1 MARRERELYR
11 GRRRRLNVIG
21 LVLSA
26 LAVLAIVAVVLFYS
40 FQKYIVYDQ
49 DGISLELPLLATPEP
64 VDESGE
70 RVFEE
75 VQVQLEIGEADYS
88 NVEAVAGEGL
98 GELRAVFVPAASVNS
113 VSVQS
118 YVNLMGSYN
127 ANALVLEVKP
137 TSGQLV
143 WASSSETADG
153 FGVNG
158 TQNMASLVQ
167 ALKEQDIYLVAQV
180 SCLVDDFMSE
190 RASSSALRLI
200 DGSPLTDS
208 QGGWLDPYSATVVN
222 YLTELCEELVGYGFD
237 EILLKAVSLPVTEA
251 SIYYSAELSS
261 TPTPT
266 SAVCS
271 LAQTL
276 TSAVR
281 SAGAFVS
288 AVIDSD
294 PLVNGQT
301 DLSGQNIELFTKVFD
316 RLCCYSATAYQAGV
330 NGEMLTDPMTLGDS
344 SLRYAPIMSYAP
356 GTSCYIIQ
364 VPSYLIG

>member
-118 YVNLMGSYN
+118 YVNLR
-127 ANALVLEVKP
+127 AATTP
-137 TSGQLV
+137 TPSCSRSSQPA
-143 WASSSETADG
+143 ASSSGPPRRRRRTA
-153 FGVNG
+153 
-158 TQNMASLVQ
+158 
-167 ALKEQDIYLVAQV
+167 
-180 SCLVDDFMSE
+180 
-190 RASSSALRLI
+190 SA
-200 DGSPLTDS
+200 
-208 QGGWLDPYSATVVN
+208 
-222 YLTELCEELVGYGFD
+222 
-237 EILLKAVSLPVTEA
+237 
-251 SIYYSAELSS
+251 
-261 TPTPT
+261 
-266 SAVCS
+266 
-271 LAQTL
+271 
-276 TSAVR
+276 
-281 SAGAFVS
+281 
-288 AVIDSD
+288 
-294 PLVNGQT
+294 
-301 DLSGQNIELFTKVFD
+301 
-316 RLCCYSATAYQAGV
+316 
-330 NGEMLTDPMTLGDS
+330 
-344 SLRYAPIMSYAP
+344 
-356 GTSCYIIQ
+356 
-364 VPSYLIG
+364 